1 MSIFALLPYL
11 LQKEKESNVL
21 KEGSSSEIKLSD
33 GHKLILTVKKPA
45 KKSAKKPLTEDQ
57 VRLRIFLSFMLLFFF
72 MLVCLIFTFFEKI

>member
-11 LQKEKESNVL
+11 LQKEEENNVF

-33 GHKLILTVKKPA
+33 GHKLILTVEKSA